1 MPNPGV
7 IEPGQ
12 ERRLKFI
19 AQDLH
24 AKFRGV
30 FGEETIESFVFGCYH
45 DLVAKAKNTTWLDV
59 ATEQFAT
66 QRLQALAHA
75 QSQLE
80 DKVPAVLFLCVH
92 NAGRSQMALGWFGH
106 LARDRAIAWSGGSE
120 PASGVNPAAVAV
132 MAEIGI
138 DISKEFPK
146 PLADEFISAADVVVT
161 MGCGDSCPIVAGKRY
176 EDWELED
183 PSGKTVAEVRP
194 IRDEIG
200 RRVTGLLDRLLV
212 GSH

>member
-1 MPNPGV
+1 
-7 IEPGQ
+7 
-12 ERRLKFI
+12 
-19 AQDLH
+19 
-24 AKFRGV
+24 
-30 FGEETIESFVFGCYH
+30 
-45 DLVAKAKNTTWLDV
+45 
-59 ATEQFAT
+59 
-66 QRLQALAHA
+66 
-75 QSQLE
+75 
-80 DKVPAVLFLCVH
+80 
-92 NAGRSQMALGWFGH
+92 MALGWFGH